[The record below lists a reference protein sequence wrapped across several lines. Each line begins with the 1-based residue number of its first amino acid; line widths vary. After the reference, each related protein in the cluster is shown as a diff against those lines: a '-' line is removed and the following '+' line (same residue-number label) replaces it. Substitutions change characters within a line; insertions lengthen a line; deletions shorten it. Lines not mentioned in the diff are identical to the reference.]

1 MSQIVLLSSVKLD
14 ISDWTKV
21 FTPESMFYTKPVFC
35 LLLSCSVFAVPEPK
49 PKMYLIETKVC
60 FYCDLTLYW
69 LGNYNL
75 NNQFYFL
82 NNRGT
87 DTRQN

>member
-1 MSQIVLLSSVKLD
+1 MSQIVLLSLVKLD

-21 FTPESMFYTKPVFC
+21 FTAESMFYIKPVFC

-60 FYCDLTLYW
+60 FYCDFNPILI
-69 LGNYNL
+69 GK
-75 NNQFYFL
+75 FK
-82 NNRGT
+82 
-87 DTRQN
+87 